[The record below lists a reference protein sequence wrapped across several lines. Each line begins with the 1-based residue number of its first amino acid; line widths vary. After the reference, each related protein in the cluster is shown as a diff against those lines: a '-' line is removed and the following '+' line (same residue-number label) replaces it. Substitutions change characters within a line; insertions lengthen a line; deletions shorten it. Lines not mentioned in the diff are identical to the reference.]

1 MEYLTTS
8 QKHRFIHIVL
18 KVGEGE
24 RVRKSYRDRDGGG
37 GGGGGGGGLVG
48 LLKIIVVNKREGEC
62 ESVLIWLSE
71 L

>member
-1 MEYLTTS
+1 MEYLTMS
-8 QKHRFIHIVL
+8 RKHRFIHIVL

-24 RVRKSYRDRDGGG
+24 RVRKGYRQGGG
-37 GGGGGGGGLVG
+37 GGGRGLVG
-48 LLKIIVVNKREGEC
+48 FLKITVNKREGEC